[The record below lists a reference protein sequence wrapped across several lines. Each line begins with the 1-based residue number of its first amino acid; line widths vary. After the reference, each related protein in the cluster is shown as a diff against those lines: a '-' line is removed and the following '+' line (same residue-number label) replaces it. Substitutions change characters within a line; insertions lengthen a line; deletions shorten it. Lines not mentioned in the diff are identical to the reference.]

1 LDIIPS
7 MAEIE
12 NFAAALLP
20 GRLLEIGPV
29 VLATGGAVS
38 NTGQALHKLGINT
51 YLMGK
56 VGMDALGE
64 VTLEVIKKLSPHL
77 IEKMILSSD
86 EPSSYTIILNPPN
99 VDRIFIHYPGPNNTF
114 RADDIDYALLQE
126 VALFHFGYPTLMQRM
141 YEQEGTELIALFRRA
156 KAAGVTTALD
166 LTIPDPKT
174 PAGQA
179 NWPAI
184 LRQALPYVD
193 LFVPSIEETLFTLY
207 PETFNQ
213 VTSGQAQITPTLLSS
228 LADDLL
234 RLGVKIVLL
243 KLGEQGMYLRTADE
257 AALSQMGRAACQ
269 APARWANRELWAP
282 AFQVPVVG
290 TTGAGD
296 SAIAGFFAALLRDL
310 SPVEAITIAAAVGA
324 CNVEAADALGGVR
337 SWEETLS
344 RLQGDWS
351 RYTLDIKAAGWRFEV
366 GQQLWLGPHDRPE

>member
-1 LDIIPS
+1 

-20 GRLLEIGPV
+20 GRLLETGPV
-29 VLATGGAVS
+29 VMATGGAVS

-56 VGMDALGE
+56 VGTDILGE
-64 VTLEVIKKLSPHL
+64 ATLEVIKRLSPHL
-77 IEKMILSSD
+77 IEKMILTSA
-86 EPSSYTIILNPPN
+86 EPSSYTIILNPPK
-99 VDRIFIHYPGPNNTF
+99 VDRIFMHYPGPNNTF
-114 RADDIDYALLQE
+114 RADDIDYTLLQE
-126 VALFHFGYPTLMQRM
+126 VDLFHFGYPTLMQRM
-141 YEQEGTELIALFRRA
+141 YQQEGVELIEVFRRA

-184 LRQALPYVD
+184 LSRTLPYVD
-193 LFVPSIEETLFTLY
+193 IFVPSIEETLFTLY

-213 VTSGQAQITPTLLSS
+213 VTTGQAQVTPALLSS
-228 LADDLL
+228 IAGDLL

-243 KLGEQGMYLRTADE
+243 KLGEQGMYLRTAAE
-257 AALSQMGRAACQ
+257 AALSQMGRGGCQ
-269 APARWANRELWAP
+269 EPARWANRELWTP

-310 SPVEAITIAAAVGA
+310 SAVEALTIAAAVGA

-344 RLQGDWS
+344 RLQGDWP
-351 RYTLDIKAAGWRFEV
+351 RYTLDIKAEGWRF
-366 GQQLWLGPHDRPE
+366 GQARSYG